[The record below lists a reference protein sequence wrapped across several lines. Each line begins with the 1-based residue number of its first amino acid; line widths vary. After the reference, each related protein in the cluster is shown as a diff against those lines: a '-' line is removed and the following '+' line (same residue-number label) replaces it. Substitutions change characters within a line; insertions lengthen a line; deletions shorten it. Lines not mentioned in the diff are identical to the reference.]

1 MVVSTMWIRNNMLF
15 SPEQCGRQLT
25 DAELKVQ
32 RSLQKLSVPDWYLN
46 RRSNSPK
53 IVNDSPIEIRP
64 PSWRCPTPKKST
76 NNSSYLSGIYVT
88 SETPKNKNK
97 STNNNASRQ
106 EKSPEL
112 KHEKSSCTKEEIF
125 DTWIPEVHLPT
136 NVSKTFPKVS
146 PSRKIKNI
154 NLVLPPGPNLED
166 EIISSNC
173 DIFRSQVQSSSKD
186 STSHQK
192 KSNVKEIVPTSV
204 KTPIVNG
211 GYRFRTNSSPK
222 FSPAQIFSSTVIE
235 DDNPKPKKKVSP
247 NIREKSSIFESRNPS
262 ESSIEICQT
271 SKDFSQNPLEKTFI
285 LDGSRADQSSRNYE
299 SSSMGIAKDSCIF
312 EKNIYSIEPIVFE
325 KDDTALSMSKSSSM
339 VREMVKKLEMS
350 NNSFETPH
358 KISTL
363 TWKKQT
369 SKKSNYELKLPSMFY
384 QKRFDL
390 APKSPIHLLR
400 EEKPSTNTQ
409 SPCTRFLN
417 SVRKSTD
424 LENVVRSKQTTKEKG
439 VVRGI
444 IETLA
449 EKVNQSTLPR
459 QKQATKVNQNFVRKV
474 VTALENVDRSRTGT
488 ASHNRRIS
496 LNEDTG
502 SGSESEFKSYTTS
515 NSAKDTDSDSDQR
528 TPSLKSDDDGKFTF
542 AGLAT
547 TNVYQEDDS
556 VYWIPV
562 SKCKLPRTSSL
573 LSMMSKLSENGHS
586 PCLSPIRADSELE
599 YQHQPMWDL
608 VYTRTKLSRKLF
620 RIDETVVIDS
630 GYSDKSDRSG
640 ISSRYCMEDSSVG
653 P

>member
-25 DAELKVQ
+25 EAELKVQ

-76 NNSSYLSGIYVT
+76 NNSTSSYLSGVYVT
-88 SETPKNKNK
+88 NVCSETPKKKNK
-97 STNNNASRQ
+97 STSNNVSRK
-106 EKSPEL
+106 EKSP
-112 KHEKSSCTKEEIF
+112 CTKEEIF
-125 DTWIPEVHLPT
+125 DTWIPEVQLPT

-146 PSRKIKNI
+146 PSRKIRNI

-173 DIFRSQVQSSSKD
+173 DIFRTRMQSPPKD
-186 STSHQK
+186 SISRKK
-192 KSNVKEIVPTSV
+192 KSNVKEIVQTPV
-204 KTPIVNG
+204 KTPIMNG
-211 GYRFRTNSSPK
+211 GYRLRTSSSPR
-222 FSPAQIFSSTVIE
+222 FTPAQIFSSTVIE

-247 NIREKSSIFESRNPS
+247 NILEKSSIFENRDTS
-262 ESSIEICQT
+262 ESSIDIWQT
-271 SKDFSQNPLEKTFI
+271 SKDYSQNVLEKTFI
-285 LDGSRADQSSRNYE
+285 LDGSRADQSTRNYE
-299 SSSMGIAKDSCIF
+299 DSSMDIGRDSCVF
-312 EKNIYSIEPIVFE
+312 EKNIYSIEPIFFE

-339 VREMVKKLEMS
+339 VRDMVKKLEMS

-358 KISTL
+358 KMSTL
-363 TWKKQT
+363 TWKKQP

-384 QKRFDL
+384 ENRFGL
-390 APKSPIHLLR
+390 GPKSPIHLLR
-400 EEKPSTNTQ
+400 EEKPIKNTQ

-417 SVRKSTD
+417 SVRKSTQ
-424 LENVVRSKQTTKEKG
+424 LENVVRSKQTNKEKG
-439 VVRGI
+439 VVQGI

-459 QKQATKVNQNFVRKV
+459 QKQVNKVNQNFVRKV
-474 VTALENVDRSRTGT
+474 VTALENVDRSRTGKL
-488 ASHNRRIS
+488 SYNRRIS
-496 LNEDTG
+496 INEDTE
-502 SGSESEFKSYTTS
+502 SSSESEFKSYTTS
-515 NSAKDTDSDSDQR
+515 VSAKDTDSSSDSDQR
-528 TPSLKSDDDGKFTF
+528 TPSLKSDDDGRFNF
-542 AGLAT
+542 GSLAT

-586 PCLSPIRADSELE
+586 PCLSPIRADSESE
-599 YQHQPMWDL
+599 YQQQPTWDL
-608 VYTRTKLSRKLF
+608 VYSRTKLSRKLF

-640 ISSRYCMEDSSVG
+640 ISSKYCMEDSSVG